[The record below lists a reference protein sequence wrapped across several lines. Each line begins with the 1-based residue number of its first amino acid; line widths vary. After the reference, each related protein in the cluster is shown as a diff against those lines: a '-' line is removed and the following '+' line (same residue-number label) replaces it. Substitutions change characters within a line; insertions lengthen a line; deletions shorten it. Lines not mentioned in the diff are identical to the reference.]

1 MQLFII
7 YILLILLLL
16 FILYFVFN
24 TYLTNN
30 IEKVKYEGFKGRP
43 SQSPRLSTQ
52 SSLSG
57 FKAGLS
63 GLGLNSFGQVSSLSK
78 FKNINIIGGSKGMGG
93 KRLFGPSLGFFYN
106 YADKTWHYG
115 YYDIFSFSIKSFSLG
130 I

>member
-1 MQLFII
+1 VL
-7 YILLILLLL
+7 
-16 FILYFVFN
+16 N

-30 IEKVKYEGFKGRP
+30 IEKFTYEGFKGRP
-43 SQSPRLSTQ
+43 SQSPRLSTK

-57 FKAGLS
+57 FKAGLN
-63 GLGLNSFGQVSSLSK
+63 GLGLNSFGQVGSMSQ

-106 YADKTWHYG
+106 YGDKTWHYG
-115 YYDIFSFSIKSFSLG
+115 YFDIFSFSIKSFSLG